1 MGYWTFDMPGLYC
14 STSIEELGSMQGEKK
29 NLNHFH
35 KILNFKF
42 HFCLHLIFLAK
53 FVNAN
58 KMFIF
63 VNSLVDDHFKQ

>member
-1 MGYWTFDMPGLYC
+1 MPRLYC
-14 STSIEELGSMQGEKK
+14 STVQFEELGSMQGEKK
-29 NLNHFH
+29 KKNLYHFH